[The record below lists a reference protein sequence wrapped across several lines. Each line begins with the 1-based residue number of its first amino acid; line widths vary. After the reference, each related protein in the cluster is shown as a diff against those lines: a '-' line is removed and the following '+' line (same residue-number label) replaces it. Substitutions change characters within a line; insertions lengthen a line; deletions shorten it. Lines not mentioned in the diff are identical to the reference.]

1 MASSVVDLVADGVLA
16 ACGLG
21 GLTTDWFA
29 PSPLFAGLRLGGAVK
44 DRHTVSTSV
53 EIQRGK
59 LWRADARAE

>member
-1 MASSVVDLVADGVLA
+1 VLA